1 METRNIHVR
10 ELHGWA
16 LVSLQE
22 RVDSFNYDQVRGEI
36 EALIASGRTQV
47 AVDLAKAKFLS
58 VPSIKYLSSLA
69 DVLRSQGGQL
79 ALLCPSEKL
88 KRQIDIYASLDKMR
102 LFRTLNDLD
111 I

>member
-1 METRNIHVR
+1 METRKLHVR

-16 LVSLQE
+16 LVSLEE
-22 RVDSFNYDQVRGEI
+22 RIDSFNYEQVRADI
-36 EALIASGRTQV
+36 DALIASGRTQV

-58 VPSIKYLSSLA
+58 VPSIQYLSSLA

-111 I
+111 L